1 MKVVYSGGFDKY
13 VRESVQKGIFY
24 RYADAINR
32 QLDRGKVV
40 ASINFAKP
48 DSYYDSR
55 LDEIYGGRVLSIDKR
70 NEATIDWSTYDI
82 IFIPGG
88 NQRWLKETLIESNFS
103 VDKLKKSVVVISD
116 SAGAYLMS
124 AYFVRYDV
132 ELDDI
137 DDLDLK
143 ELVDTGFYTS
153 SHVITLAH
161 VNNKRYV
168 SDKVLEVTK
177 SIADKLGARFVA
189 LEENEEK
196 TLDENLNI
204 VTVDVDELFSD

>member
-1 MKVVYSGGFDKY
+1 
-13 VRESVQKGIFY
+13 
-24 RYADAINR
+24 
-32 QLDRGKVV
+32 
-40 ASINFAKP
+40 
-48 DSYYDSR
+48 
-55 LDEIYGGRVLSIDKR
+55 
-70 NEATIDWSTYDI
+70 
-82 IFIPGG
+82 
-88 NQRWLKETLIESNFS
+88 
-103 VDKLKKSVVVISD
+103 VVIGD

-124 AYFVRYDV
+124 AYFVRYNV

-204 VTVDVDELFSD
+204 VNVDVDELFSD